1 MKQQGIVV
9 ALVVSVGVLTGC
21 AMDLVPL
28 SAKSTQGGASGTT
41 GVPDG
46 VSADGA
52 AGGAGDQGDAVEATA
67 DGGFEDFSDTNER
80 GDAAGGGSSDTAS
93 SITAQGESNGVLPP
107 LGDFD
112 RTDPDFDL
120 FDPCTEIPAEKL
132 AEAGLARR
140 LEGGFNFTDSVMC
153 SFGLGDNH
161 EHQFAIA
168 GLSSSNQ
175 SFKEIEEVNGNKV
188 LFESELFPAVAFEN
202 TLGGELKCTLNLLT
216 IRGQVS
222 VTFSEPKNL
231 STMKEKCVEAETI
244 ASRLLN

>member
-52 AGGAGDQGDAVEATA
+52 AGGAGDQGDAVEAIA

-120 FDPCTEIPAEKL
+120 FDPCTEIPAERL
-132 AEAGLARR
+132 AEAGLGRR

-153 SFGLGDNH
+153 GFSLVEEQENGGVV
-161 EHQFAIA
+161 
-168 GLSSSNQ
+168 GLSSSDV
-175 SFKEIEEVNGNKV
+175 SMSDHELKNGSRV
-188 LFESELFPAVAFEN
+188 LYKSRTTGAIAFESP
-202 TLGGELKCTLNLLT
+202 LGGDNNCTLSLDT
-216 IRGQVS
+216 KRGHVS
-222 VTFSEPKNL
+222 VGYSYAGNQKTFL
-231 STMKEKCVEAETI
+231 EKCLAAEGVLG
-244 ASRLLN
+244 ALLF